1 MRAIKPLLADAH
13 PVTHFTR
20 EPGGTPV
27 AERIR
32 ELVLDPGAE
41 MDAWTEAYLYA
52 AARAD
57 HVRNRILPR
66 LRAGENVFCDRYV
79 DSSIA
84 YQGVG
89 RGLGMDEVRALNAYA
104 VGSVVP
110 DKTFYLRLGS
120 RERERRARALGAPDR
135 IEAVGADFV
144 RRVEEGFEK
153 LARLEPERIEV
164 LDASL
169 SPEVLAQLVVG
180 RIGVLPYTRGDDG

>member
-1 MRAIKPLLADAH
+1 
-13 PVTHFTR
+13 
-20 EPGGTPV
+20 
-27 AERIR
+27 
-32 ELVLDPGAE
+32 
-41 MDAWTEAYLYA
+41 
-52 AARAD
+52 
-57 HVRNRILPR
+57 
-66 LRAGENVFCDRYV
+66 
-79 DSSIA
+79 
-84 YQGVG
+84 
-89 RGLGMDEVRALNAYA
+89 MDEVRALNAYA

-120 RERERRARALGAPDR
+120 QERERRARALGAPDR

-144 RRVEEGFEK
+144 RRVEAGFEE